1 MVSKYKEFCQEFS
14 FTQIIRSPTRISSNS
29 SSLLDHILTNSNTK
43 ISNSGVIDTG
53 LSDHQL
59 IYCTRKVRRTKLNT
73 HNQVLSRVLKNYSAE
88 KFTDVLAQFQFPNY
102 SFFSDA
108 NTAYSDFST
117 KLLRIL
123 NDIAP
128 LKEKRIKTNTQEWFD
143 REIGDQMEIR
153 NKLLKKFK
161 ASKLNV
167 DEESYKNSRRNVQH
181 LITHKKRIYY
191 ENKLKENIGKPKEL
205 WKTLKSL
212 GLPNKKSSSST
223 FCLKKDGALHFDS
236 KTVSTIFKEFF
247 SNLAEN
253 LVSKLPRPSN
263 KFDLSSV
270 ISYYTKTLDP
280 INTKFKFSTV
290 SKDDILKILLEIK
303 PEKAA
308 GIDNISGK
316 FLRDGATVIA
326 KPISQICNL
335 SIKQSTFPSDC
346 KTAKLK
352 LLFKKGSKTEAKN
365 YRPISLLPIIS
376 KIIERVIHD
385 QTQCFLDEKNIIFR
399 YQSGFRKNY
408 STNLCLSYLSDKI
421 LKGFDSGLFTGMVL
435 IDLQKAFD
443 TINHDILL
451 NKMYC
456 FGFSEEVVSWFRSY
470 LSQRQFKV
478 NINEV
483 FSDPALVT
491 CGVPQ
496 GSILGPLLFL
506 LYVNDIP
513 QSVECELLLYADDT
527 CLIFQ
532 HKKVEV
538 IENSLNKDFANLCDW
553 FVDNR
558 LSIHLGEDKTKT
570 ILFGSKYKVKKAKP
584 LNIVYGDINIKQYNK
599 VTYLGCI
606 LDNTLSGESMALHV
620 INKVNARL
628 KFLYRQSKFLTK
640 NLRRSLCNAMIQP
653 FFDYASSVWYPNVNV
668 NLRNRLQTAQNKCIR
683 FCLNLGYREKIN
695 AEHFEEINWLKVND
709 RFSQSVMANVY
720 NFFDSRCPEYM
731 GEMFFPA
738 DQSGPNTRH
747 SYKKLKIPS
756 RRTNAG
762 LNTLSYIGPSAW
774 NKLPNVLKYSNN
786 LNTFKHE
793 VKKHFLFGTK

>member
-1 MVSKYKEFCQEFS
+1 MLKF
-14 FTQIIRSPTRISSNS
+14 
-29 SSLLDHILTNSNTK
+29 
-43 ISNSGVIDTG
+43 VIY
-53 LSDHQL
+53 L
-59 IYCTRKVRRTKLNT
+59 
-73 HNQVLSRVLKNYSAE
+73 
-88 KFTDVLAQFQFPNY
+88 
-102 SFFSDA
+102 
-108 NTAYSDFST
+108 
-117 KLLRIL
+117 
-123 NDIAP
+123 
-128 LKEKRIKTNTQEWFD
+128 
-143 REIGDQMEIR
+143 
-153 NKLLKKFK
+153 
-161 ASKLNV
+161 
-167 DEESYKNSRRNVQH
+167 
-181 LITHKKRIYY
+181 
-191 ENKLKENIGKPKEL
+191 
-205 WKTLKSL
+205 
-212 GLPNKKSSSST
+212 
-223 FCLKKDGALHFDS
+223 
-236 KTVSTIFKEFF
+236 
-247 SNLAEN
+247 
-253 LVSKLPRPSN
+253 
-263 KFDLSSV
+263 
-270 ISYYTKTLDP
+270 
-280 INTKFKFSTV
+280 
-290 SKDDILKILLEIK
+290 
-303 PEKAA
+303 
-308 GIDNISGK
+308 
-316 FLRDGATVIA
+316 
-326 KPISQICNL
+326 
-335 SIKQSTFPSDC
+335 KQSTFPSDC

-435 IDLQKAFD
+435 IDIRKAFD

-584 LNIVYGDINIKQYNK
+584 LNIVYRDISI
-599 VTYLGCI
+599 
-606 LDNTLSGESMALHV
+606 
-620 INKVNARL
+620 
-628 KFLYRQSKFLTK
+628 
-640 NLRRSLCNAMIQP
+640 
-653 FFDYASSVWYPNVNV
+653 
-668 NLRNRLQTAQNKCIR
+668 
-683 FCLNLGYREKIN
+683 
-695 AEHFEEINWLKVND
+695 
-709 RFSQSVMANVY
+709 
-720 NFFDSRCPEYM
+720 
-731 GEMFFPA
+731 
-738 DQSGPNTRH
+738 
-747 SYKKLKIPS
+747 
-756 RRTNAG
+756 
-762 LNTLSYIGPSAW
+762 
-774 NKLPNVLKYSNN
+774 
-786 LNTFKHE
+786 
-793 VKKHFLFGTK
+793 